1 MTSKILSV
9 NIFTFTINFHG
20 FFLPALIAFQP
31 KKARIYS
38 SMYFVAFYFSLFCF
52 LFLLFVV
59 FFGILRLTN
68 GALLSTGPVL
78 IES

>member
-9 NIFTFTINFHG
+9 IIFTFTINFHE

-52 LFLLFVV
+52 FCVLFV

-68 GALLSTGPVL
+68 RALLSTGPVL